1 MKRPCVF
8 LVADG
13 TMAQV
18 LHRFLSRGYLE
29 DRLGCRTFD
38 FDFQQDVVVDVR
50 NGNTDGGIHRRAH
63 QLLRRYLPFY
73 QNAIVILDKN
83 FGGRLPAAVVR
94 EEILRNLL
102 HNGWSAECV
111 EVVVIDPEL
120 EVWLWQRGNPHLAR
134 EFRYNGS
141 VSLEEFLEAEG
152 LWSSATLKPAKPKE
166 AAGVLLQRY
175 RAGPRIVV
183 YRRIVEHI
191 SVRGCQDP
199 AFNLLAD
206 ALRRWFPIDIIP

>member
-1 MKRPCVF
+1 MRRPCVF

-13 TMAQV
+13 TMEQM
-18 LHRFLSRGYLE
+18 LKSFLSHGSLE
-29 DRLGCRTFD
+29 GRLGCQTFD
-38 FDFQQDVVVDVR
+38 FVSQDVVVDVK

-63 QLLRRYLPFY
+63 ALLHPFLRSH
-73 QNAIVILDKN
+73 QNAVVMLDKN

-94 EEILRNLL
+94 EEIRNNLL

-111 EVVVIDPEL
+111 EVIVIDPEL
-120 EVWLWQRGNPHLAR
+120 EVWLWQRGNPHIAR

-152 LWSSATLKPAKPKE
+152 LWPSATLKPAKPKE

-183 YRRIVEHI
+183 YRPYRREYIGQRL
-191 SVRGCQDP
+191 SGPCVRPSCECF
-199 AFNLLAD
+199 A
-206 ALRRWFPIDIIP
+206 ALVSRMS